1 MLSASSLRLT
11 LVMVAASALLPCGTL
26 AQPQESTSQQD
37 QSVAEAARKAR
48 EKKKKAEKHA
58 RVIDEDALKPSPGPT
73 NPPDLQTAKASE
85 PTVRGQAA
93 AATPAAEAAPTERK
107 NDQKEEA
114 KRLAAE
120 VAAGKEKLAELQKQE
135 DLLERQFAL
144 DRDTVYSNPD
154 SANDAA
160 GKSRLDALQ
169 QQINDKQKAVSDA
182 KAHLAELQ
190 SKLDQVAPS
199 EGPTQSAPPQP

>member
-11 LVMVAASALLPCGTL
+11 LAMVAASALLPCGTFAL
-26 AQPQESTSQQD
+26 PQESTSQQD

-48 EKKKKAEKHA
+48 EQRKKAEKPA
-58 RVIDEDALKPSPGPT
+58 RIIDEDALKPSPGPT
-73 NPPDLQTAKASE
+73 NPPDLQTAKASVPRVPGETAAPAGE
-85 PTVRGQAA
+85 PK
-93 AATPAAEAAPTERK
+93 PEAAPAE
-107 NDQKEEA
+107 QKDDA

-120 VAAGKEKLAELQKQE
+120 VAKAKEKLAELQKQE

-154 SANDAA
+154 SANDTA

-169 QQINDKQKAVSDA
+169 QQINDKQQAVSDA

-199 EGPTQSAPPQP
+199 EAPTQSAPPQP

>member
-11 LVMVAASALLPCGTL
+11 LAMVAACVLLPCGTL
-26 AQPQESTSQQD
+26 AHPQDAKSQRD

-48 EKKKKAEKHA
+48 EQKKKAGKPA

-85 PTVRGQAA
+85 PAVRGEA
-93 AATPAAEAAPTERK
+93 PAAPPASEAASTEQK
-107 NDQKEEA
+107 NDQKEDA
-114 KRLAAE
+114 KRLAAD
-120 VAAGKEKLAELQKQE
+120 VAKAKEKLADLQKQE
-135 DLLERQFAL
+135 DLLERQLVL
-144 DRDTVYSNPD
+144 DRETVYSNPD

-160 GKSRLDALQ
+160 GKARLDALQ
-169 QQINDKQKAVSDA
+169 QQITDKLQAVSDA

-190 SKLDQVAPS
+190 SKLDQVSPS
-199 EGPTQSAPPQP
+199 EAPTQSAPPQS